1 MLNTRHSTA
10 KDKGWKDKPPAR
22 STFVDAVLAEPNL
35 LRRPILLEGR
45 TAIVGKD
52 EAALRKA
59 LG

>member
-22 STFVDAVLAEPNL
+22 ATFVEAVLAEPNL
-35 LRRPILLEGR
+35 LRRPILLQGK

-52 EAALRKA
+52 EAALREA